1 MKMSSISMLVFAAY
15 LFCLGLI
22 FVFIPNPVI
31 ALFGFPPTS
40 EVWIRILGYILAAL
54 AFYYFMAVRENAEN
68 FYRWSVYAR
77 LPVLPTFAAFVLT
90 GVGPPIILLFATF
103 DAGCAIWTWRA
114 LKKEQNANPNPI
126 TP

>member
-15 LFCLGLI
+15 LFCLGFI

-103 DAGCAIWTWRA
+103 DTVCAIWTWRA
-114 LKKEQNANPNPI
+114 LKKQQKS
-126 TP
+126 